1 MSPCVQDVCVCGYG
15 CVCVCVQ
22 VCVAGVWCACVQGVH
37 IEECFIVLGLLCMHI
52 VLMGTCSSIVTH
64 TTFASQGWCAVC
76 ACDIVTSYGVL

>member
-1 MSPCVQDVCVCGYG
+1 MCVCR
-15 CVCVCVQ
+15 CAF
-22 VCVAGVWCACVQGVH
+22 AGVWCACVQGVH